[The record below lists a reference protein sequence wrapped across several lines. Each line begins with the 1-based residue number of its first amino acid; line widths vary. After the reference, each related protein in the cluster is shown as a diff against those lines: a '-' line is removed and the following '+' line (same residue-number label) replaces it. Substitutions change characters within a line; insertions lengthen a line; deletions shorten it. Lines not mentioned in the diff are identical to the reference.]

1 MPRGASLVK
10 KTLAEAHKSPLCP
23 SLESVADAIHEKEC
37 QESKEEMYNNAGR
50 YGADQ
55 REYRYKSALQSRANK
70 AFVMASIL
78 ANAGEKEIVQ
88 RELPAIIKHKS
99 HECELWYI
107 HDYMTRDGTDK
118 NIDRYEN
125 VAELIASHASPEDMV
140 HFLTHSIPGGCYGKS
155 NAVCRNLY
163 LKYAERLPEP
173 HKDQLLNLALNS
185 AREEFEEKIGSGY
198 NIYSNDRDRERQERE
213 NRFRADIES
222 VAEECAKL
230 GDNLPKGRFYFR
242 VGEYDKA
249 LEIFVARKEWAHAA
263 NTLDRMKGHEKQA
276 AIYSYLAGNNEAAAT
291 RAERLGDI
299 DMAMAMRNGTYVVD
313 LDAYGAKQND

>member
-118 NIDRYEN
+118 NID
-125 VAELIASHASPEDMV
+125 
-140 HFLTHSIPGGCYGKS
+140 K
-155 NAVCRNLY
+155 
-163 LKYAERLPEP
+163 RLFR
-173 HKDQLLNLALNS
+173 KIDQ
-185 AREEFEEKIGSGY
+185 
-198 NIYSNDRDRERQERE
+198 
-213 NRFRADIES
+213 
-222 VAEECAKL
+222 KL
-230 GDNLPKGRFYFR
+230 
-242 VGEYDKA
+242 
-249 LEIFVARKEWAHAA
+249 
-263 NTLDRMKGHEKQA
+263 
-276 AIYSYLAGNNEAAAT
+276 S
-291 RAERLGDI
+291 
-299 DMAMAMRNGTYVVD
+299 
-313 LDAYGAKQND
+313 